1 MGDRGFRWSD
11 VIAELTRETVAR
23 PFHIKEGGLE
33 RRSRSPS
40 SCSHSSSRRAV
51 SPSSAVTCCT
61 SASTT

>member
-33 RRSRSPS
+33 
-40 SCSHSSSRRAV
+40 
-51 SPSSAVTCCT
+51 
-61 SASTT
+61 